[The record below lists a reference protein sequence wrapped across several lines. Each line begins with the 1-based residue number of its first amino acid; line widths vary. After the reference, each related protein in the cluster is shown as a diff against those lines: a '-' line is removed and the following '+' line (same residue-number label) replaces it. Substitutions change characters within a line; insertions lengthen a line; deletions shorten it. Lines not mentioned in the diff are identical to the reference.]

1 MVGVRVRRTGP
12 IRGARRSYRPGS
24 VRIWVPVVRVASGA
38 LGDGW
43 PAGQGESVNRYADID
58 SLIRATD
65 EAFQATLHA
74 VLDGDR
80 HAGRLVLHGSSQR
93 RDLLAAARCA
103 LRARAW
109 VPSPQLGQELR
120 YVAEIGHLGGVV
132 DRLARHVVAG
142 GDPVR
147 LTPSRRME
155 VAVLLD
161 AGERRFR
168 QLAEG
173 AVAGG
178 LDPSYRGCAATLFE
192 VADRASRDRSIS
204 MALCGALAAG
214 LLQASR
220 CAAAAA

>member
-1 MVGVRVRRTGP
+1 MGCSR
-12 IRGARRSYRPGS
+12 A
-24 VRIWVPVVRVASGA
+24 
-38 LGDGW
+38 
-43 PAGQGESVNRYADID
+43 AGQGDGVNRYADID
-58 SLIRATD
+58 ALIRATE

-74 VLDGDR
+74 VLDRDR
-80 HAGRLVLHGSSQR
+80 HAAREVLRGSAHR
-93 RDLLAAARCA
+93 RDLLLASQRT
-103 LRARAW
+103 LRSRAW
-109 VPSPQLGQELR
+109 VPAPQLGQELR
-120 YVAEIGHLGGVV
+120 FVAEIGHLGGVV

-147 LTPSRRME
+147 LSPSRRME

-178 LDPSYRGCAATLFE
+178 LDPSYRGCAAALFE
-192 VADRASRDRSIS
+192 VAERASRDRSMSII
-204 MALCGALAAG
+204 LCGALAAG

-220 CAAAAA
+220 YAATAA